1 MTTTTESTESR
12 PAEAIGRI
20 GKHWGWMLA
29 FGILTIAA
37 GICALVWPG
46 ITLLAAAIVFG
57 VQLIVA
63 GIYRLVAAFAAP
75 EELHRYPGHARRAR
89 GALAD
94 HRPVTFRHVL
104 LTVVALALLLGIF
117 WVANGVIELFTAFSN
132 RQASGRGW
140 LVAMGI
146 VSIVAGVLLL
156 AIPGLSLVVLVFLIG
171 AWLIFFGVLQTA
183 LAFRLRSGHA
193 LGSQLGRTGLRAAA
207 SRALATPAAWR
218 FAGRQAPGC
227 RYGADRA
234 NWVRESK
241 RCRPPAATNT
251 PGPER

>member
-1 MTTTTESTESR
+1 MTTTTESTQSR

-57 VQLIVA
+57 VQLVVA

-75 EELHRYPGHARRAR
+75 EESTGTRVMLGVLGVLSLIIGLYA
-89 GALAD
+89 
-94 HRPVTFRHVL
+94 VRHVL
-104 LTVVALALLLGIF
+104 LTIVALALLLGIF

-132 RQASGRGW
+132 REASGRGW

-146 VSIVAGVLLL
+146 VSIVAGILLL
-156 AIPGLSLVVLVFLIG
+156 AIPGLSLVVMVFLIG
-171 AWLIFFGVLQTA
+171 AWLIFFGVLQAA
-183 LAFRLRSGHA
+183 LALRLRSATHSA
-193 LGSQLGRTGLRAAA
+193 RSWV
-207 SRALATPAAWR
+207 ATPH
-218 FAGRQAPGC
+218 
-227 RYGADRA
+227 GAM
-234 NWVRESK
+234 
-241 RCRPPAATNT
+241 
-251 PGPER
+251 

>member
-1 MTTTTESTESR
+1 MTTTTESTEFR

-57 VQLIVA
+57 VQLVVA

-75 EELHRYPGHARRAR
+75 EESTGTRVMLGVLGVLGVLSLIIGLDA
-89 GALAD
+89 
-94 HRPVTFRHVL
+94 VRHVL
-104 LTVVALALLLGIF
+104 LTIVALALLLGIF

-132 RQASGRGW
+132 RESSGRGW

-156 AIPGLSLVVLVFLIG
+156 AIPSLSLVVMVFLIG
-171 AWLIFFGVLQTA
+171 AWLIFFGMLQTA
-183 LAFRLRSGHA
+183 LALRLRSTTHSARSGV
-193 LGSQLGRTGLRAAA
+193 
-207 SRALATPAAWR
+207 ATPHGAMR
-218 FAGRQAPGC
+218 PRPG
-227 RYGADRA
+227 G
-234 NWVRESK
+234 
-241 RCRPPAATNT
+241 
-251 PGPER
+251 PGGVT